1 MVDEGNDRKEG
12 VATDSGATVIGAYPS
27 TPFHILQ
34 PIPSKKGVNLY
45 TGDVMTVQDDEGVFS
60 MSPTST
66 TTPLSSS
73 PTWFSNPPFT
83 MAHDP
88 TQPMDVPMHRSSS
101 SKDMLYHTRLSSMDA
116 SSPTFT
122 FSSDTPDTPVSFN
135 FSPDPNQK
143 HFPQHPDSRDSYF
156 HAQHPVQPYP
166 SSSYIL
172 ARNDSLTTEMSEE
185 PLTTPSTS
193 YASSSRGP
201 ASFPYNEYI
210 EIGDPKGKGKGKERA
225 VPIPSTGAATDA
237 LRQDDS
243 LEPESPPTF
252 TDTGLQND
260 PEISKVGS
268 PSILSSSPESI
279 SPRQFAS
286 RRSRIGLSFSDQ
298 RFIPS
303 VGRHHAHFFSHRRSQ
318 SAHSQRRSPTP
329 VPGESHSR
337 SGSRDETA
345 RRQKKKQSIRR
356 FFSLASRGRSFKRGK
371 ERRGR
376 RGSTSVV
383 PNIRDLFRERQGA
396 SSSGQASSSQ
406 PLGHAPAHSGLPNP
420 HYISPV
426 VTPTAGGAF
435 VPQSEDAGLDDA
447 ASSIS
452 GSTTIKWSSR
462 VPSVSAA
469 HDEEGLEGEEPS
481 SGGIVVA
488 SSSTHPGRPS
498 ILLSNVTGTA
508 ASASVSSP
516 TSLVPMA
523 TLGVPEIMP
532 TRPTTPVRP
541 PKLKF
546 VGRANTSPSVPQA
559 VVSSAVAERTST
571 PNPQPARLSSPY
583 YVITGPSV
591 ISPSNFRPHSNSVLT
606 SVSGPDS
613 SLAFTYIHTLPP
625 LNARLIPQPDGCGQV
640 LPEDLASPISAVS
653 STLASPVPRHVVKVD
668 YFDTVLPYEL
678 RLQVFRTLIQLHVA
692 DHENLVNSNEW
703 SVGTAA
709 GTASE
714 AFVGKKAK
722 TENPR
727 WVGFERGVREL
738 VRIGRVCKAW
748 RVLSLDGQLWASA
761 SFANFPQVPGSFLTR
776 VTKSVGPF
784 MKSLDL
790 RGVVGITPQ
799 TMMDIV
805 ENIRARRSAISHSR
819 PGSQQASEESDAEDE
834 EMSTHS
840 PVLSMA
846 PYPSTVP
853 SHRTSLM
860 NPPTTSLTSLH
871 LHGCMSIHTR
881 SLHNLLSSSPH
892 LEVLS
897 LRGVAAVTNATCELI
912 GTSCAANLVKLDLS
926 RCGNMSASGV
936 EDMIGVTNPPVSY
949 RSFSANGRPRFPIP
963 ARRFPM
969 LKEFKLSG
977 LKRMTGQTM
986 FMLGWGIPD
995 LEVLDV
1001 SGARTLGDED
1011 LEAFVRWDERF
1022 DDNQVLKAQSQDG
1035 AIDVEPYRRITL
1047 TSREMGL
1054 NPMSLEKYHRRRT
1067 VLRRLSLSNCP
1078 LLTDAAAGSI
1088 AYSVSDLEFF
1098 ELGGIGAAIRDNGLI
1113 RLFNT
1118 TPWIRRL
1125 DLEDASEITDSVL
1138 AALVP
1143 PPPPPLTDQRRRD
1156 VDLAQG
1162 RDEVGPSKRQPHP
1175 GELLEEI
1182 ILSYAGNLTDGAFL
1196 ALIQG
1201 CNRLKTL
1208 EVDNTRASDHVV
1220 REFVKA
1226 CRRRQ
1231 IQGAEV
1237 VAVDCRN
1244 VTKSVYTEGLASSGP
1259 YVTRNR
1265 RGYRAWEARALGY
1278 YDERDKKD
1286 PMSGADAITGNVF
1299 VGDECDESRVILKT
1313 FHSWQAVDN
1322 MTAAREKRKKVL
1334 AATKKGDGS
1343 GTSTPSSSSEGG
1355 RTPRWFPWRSSGAQ
1369 TPVGGVEVGDF
1380 DRGCVIM

>member
-1 MVDEGNDRKEG
+1 
-12 VATDSGATVIGAYPS
+12 
-27 TPFHILQ
+27 
-34 PIPSKKGVNLY
+34 
-45 TGDVMTVQDDEGVFS
+45 
-60 MSPTST
+60 
-66 TTPLSSS
+66 
-73 PTWFSNPPFT
+73 
-83 MAHDP
+83 
-88 TQPMDVPMHRSSS
+88 
-101 SKDMLYHTRLSSMDA
+101 
-116 SSPTFT
+116 
-122 FSSDTPDTPVSFN
+122 
-135 FSPDPNQK
+135 
-143 HFPQHPDSRDSYF
+143 
-156 HAQHPVQPYP
+156 
-166 SSSYIL
+166 
-172 ARNDSLTTEMSEE
+172 
-185 PLTTPSTS
+185 
-193 YASSSRGP
+193 
-201 ASFPYNEYI
+201 
-210 EIGDPKGKGKGKERA
+210 
-225 VPIPSTGAATDA
+225 
-237 LRQDDS
+237 
-243 LEPESPPTF
+243 
-252 TDTGLQND
+252 
-260 PEISKVGS
+260 
-268 PSILSSSPESI
+268 
-279 SPRQFAS
+279 
-286 RRSRIGLSFSDQ
+286 
-298 RFIPS
+298 
-303 VGRHHAHFFSHRRSQ
+303 
-318 SAHSQRRSPTP
+318 
-329 VPGESHSR
+329 
-337 SGSRDETA
+337 
-345 RRQKKKQSIRR
+345 
-356 FFSLASRGRSFKRGK
+356 
-371 ERRGR
+371 
-376 RGSTSVV
+376 
-383 PNIRDLFRERQGA
+383 
-396 SSSGQASSSQ
+396 
-406 PLGHAPAHSGLPNP
+406 
-420 HYISPV
+420 
-426 VTPTAGGAF
+426 
-435 VPQSEDAGLDDA
+435 
-447 ASSIS
+447 
-452 GSTTIKWSSR
+452 
-462 VPSVSAA
+462 
-469 HDEEGLEGEEPS
+469 
-481 SGGIVVA
+481 
-488 SSSTHPGRPS
+488 
-498 ILLSNVTGTA
+498 
-508 ASASVSSP
+508 
-516 TSLVPMA
+516 MA
-523 TLGVPEIMP
+523 TLGVPDSMP

-546 VGRANTSPSVPQA
+546 VGRANTSPAVPQA
-559 VVSSAVAERTST
+559 VVSSAIAERTST
-571 PNPQPARLSSPY
+571 PNPQPARVSSPY
-583 YVITGPSV
+583 YVITGPSI

-606 SVSGPDS
+606 SASGPES

-625 LNARLIPQPDGCGQV
+625 LNTRLIPQPDGCGQA

-653 STLASPVPRHVVKVD
+653 STLASPVPRRVVKVN
-668 YFDTVLPYEL
+668 YFETVLPYEL
-678 RLQVFRTLIQLHVA
+678 RLQVFRALIQLHVA
-692 DHENLVNSNEW
+692 DHENLVSSNAW

-722 TENPR
+722 AENAR

-738 VRIGRVCKAW
+738 VKIGRVCKAW

-761 SFANFPQVPGSFLTR
+761 SFANFPQVPGSFLAR

-805 ENIRARRSAISHSR
+805 ENIRAHRPGFNHSR
-819 PGSQQASEESDAEDE
+819 PGSQQAIEESDVEDE
-834 EMSTHS
+834 EMSPHS
-840 PVLSMA
+840 PMLSMA
-846 PYPSTVP
+846 PYQSTL
-853 SHRTSLM
+853 SALRTSLM
-860 NPPTTSLTSLH
+860 NPPTTSLTNLH
-871 LHGCMSIHTR
+871 LQGCMSIHTR
-881 SLHNLLSSSPH
+881 SLHTLLSSSPH

-936 EDMIGVTNPPVSY
+936 EDMIGVTNPPVSF

-969 LKEFKLSG
+969 LKELKLSG
-977 LKRMTGQTM
+977 LKRITGQTM

-995 LEVLDV
+995 LEVLDI

-1022 DDNQVLKAQSQDG
+1022 DDVQVLNSQTWDG

-1054 NPMSLEKYHRRRT
+1054 NPLSLEKYHRRRT

-1078 LLTDAAAGSI
+1078 LLTDAAAGNI
-1088 AYSVSDLEFF
+1088 AYSVPDLEFF

-1162 RDEVGPSKRQPHP
+1162 RNEVGPSKRQPHP

-1201 CNRLKTL
+1201 CTRLKAL

-1244 VTKSVYTEGLASSGP
+1244 VTKSVYVEGLAASGP
-1259 YVTRNR
+1259 YVTRTR

-1286 PMSGADAITGNVF
+1286 PMSGADAVTGNVLI
-1299 VGDECDESRVILKT
+1299 GDECDESRVILKT

-1322 MTAAREKRKKVL
+1322 VTAAREKRKKAL
-1334 AATKKGDGS
+1334 AATKKGDSS